1 MADYLNNFSLEGKV
15 ALITGASYGIGF
27 AIAKAMAGAGAT
39 IVFNDIKQ
47 ELVDKGIAAYKE
59 EGIEAHGYV
68 CDVTNEDA
76 VNAMVAQIEAEVGV
90 VDILVNNAGITRD
103 NLLMKMSEEDFD
115 AVIQTNLKGVFNCTR
130 HIARQMLKQK
140 SGRIINISSV
150 SGVLGN
156 AGQANYCAAKA
167 GVIGLTKSAAKEL
180 ASRGITVNAVAPG
193 FIKTEMTEVLKD
205 EIKNSILEHI
215 PMKAFGETEDIANAV
230 AFLASEEARYITG
243 QVISVDGG
251 MAM

>member
-1 MADYLNNFSLEGKV
+1 MLEGKI
-15 ALITGASYGIGF
+15 ALVTGASRGIGRQ
-27 AIAKAMAGAGAT
+27 IAKTLAAKGAAVIVNYNGSAAKAEETVREIREAGGSAEAIQCNVSDFNSSKEMLDG
-39 IVFNDIKQ
+39 IVAKYGR
-47 ELVDKGIAAYKE
+47 L
-59 EGIEAHGYV
+59 
-68 CDVTNEDA
+68 
-76 VNAMVAQIEAEVGV
+76 
-90 VDILVNNAGITRD
+90 DILVNNAGITRD
-103 NLLMKMSEEDFD
+103 NLVMKMSEEDFD

-193 FIKTEMTEVLKD
+193 FIKTEMTDVLKD
-205 EIKNSILEHI
+205 DIKKAIMENI